1 MLNKNNNTQ
10 PQAIGNLIGLS
21 LVFEL
26 GYMIALPIVIC
37 ALGGRLM
44 DRHWGTSPLFLLVGI
59 GIAMVVSG
67 YMVYTKMQSIGVT
80 DQQSPA
86 KKAEDRKDYTHQKL

>member
-59 GIAMVVSG
+59 AIAIVVSG
-67 YMVYTKMQSIGVT
+67 YMVVARIRDMERAVAVQAPQHKG
-80 DQQSPA
+80 
-86 KKAEDRKDYTHQKL
+86 EDV